1 MGLTSIM
8 KVIQFTIENIPV
20 KDDLRTISE
29 NFIEE
34 FKKE

>member
-1 MGLTSIM
+1 MGLISIM
-8 KVIQFTIENIPV
+8 KVIWFTIENIPV

-29 NFIEE
+29 KLIEE